1 MNGGHMIAE
10 GERLIR
16 MNEYLNLVGESRT
29 VAYERIGKRLAPTP
43 IKDGRATLFVLSEV
57 QAYIERKIAT
67 SPRKR

>member
-1 MNGGHMIAE
+1 
-10 GERLIR
+10 

-29 VAYERIGKRLAPTP
+29 VAYERIAKRLAPTP